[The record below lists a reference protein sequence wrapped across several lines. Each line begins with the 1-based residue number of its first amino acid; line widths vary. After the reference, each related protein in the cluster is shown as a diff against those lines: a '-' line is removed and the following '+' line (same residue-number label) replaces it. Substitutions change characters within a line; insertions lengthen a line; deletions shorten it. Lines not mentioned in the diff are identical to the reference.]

1 MRMQARR
8 QPRPRGR
15 GCLQWAGDGCDRY
28 IKCSNI
34 AIIYW
39 HPTLISLVSVTCV
52 TNSPPIA
59 DSLAYLSQ
67 LLQESREGFEVQ
79 PIGLA
84 DMPSWHWHNGALSH
98 VSGGFFSVVGVRF
111 DPACGVPGRR
121 DGVYLYQPQSAF
133 NGLLMCEMDGEQHFL
148 LQARAEPG
156 NVGKAQFGPTV
167 QSTPANYLRVH
178 GGKTTPYFEWFSTF
192 RADVRVSHDSVQLDL
207 GGRYLFKSKRV
218 VVAQCPANIAVQ
230 EGFAWVPARLLNA
243 AVAQST
249 LLNTDLRALLGV
261 CAWGKQPGGLVPVNA
276 LVQRSSSLPLR
287 PDAVADVVQALQCQ
301 GAAAYAWHDIAQM
314 PGWRVSGD
322 GIHEVSGAQGFDVGY
337 FAVEAR
343 RREVAR
349 WQQPLIRSRSQG
361 CARLLCREVVGAL
374 EVLVQVGAEPGLQ
387 TGRALLPSYLRYPG
401 AAGDDAGVSGN
412 VLLSTLESD
421 EGGRFFQDASVY
433 EVVLVGADFAA
444 PQGCW
449 LRVSELK
456 WLLACSNFCTIQLRV
471 LASMLLGH
479 LGERAEHN
487 L

>member
-1 MRMQARR
+1 M
-8 QPRPRGR
+8 
-15 GCLQWAGDGCDRY
+15 
-28 IKCSNI
+28 
-34 AIIYW
+34 
-39 HPTLISLVSVTCV
+39 TCV

-59 DSLAYLSQ
+59 DSLACLSQ

-111 DPACGVPGRR
+111 DLACGVPGRR

-133 NGLLMCEMDGEQHFL
+133 NGLLVCEMDGEQHFL

-249 LLNTDLRALLGV
+249 FLNTDLRALLGV

-361 CARLLCREVVGAL
+361 CARLLCREVMGAL

-412 VLLSTLESD
+412 VLLRTLESD
-421 EGGRFFQDASVY
+421 EGGGFFRMPVFTRWCWWGLTLLRRRA
-433 EVVLVGADFAA
+433 VGCGC
-444 PQGCW
+444 PSSSGCW
-449 LRVSELK
+449 RVPIS
-456 WLLACSNFCTIQLRV
+456 ARFSCGCSRRCCWATWVSALNTICEFQWYGCDVSPNFSDLPRRGARGV
-471 LASMLLGH
+471 SGGGAGVSAGA
-479 LGERAEHN
+479 GFSGF
-487 L
+487 